1 MLGWFQALM
10 PREERFFQLFEKHAT
25 IVVAGAE
32 ALRGLLRGGDNI
44 EACCKEI
51 FLREAEADEV
61 TREVLVAVRRT
72 FITPFDRTDIQD
84 LITSMDDAIDQM
96 NKTAKTIVTFEV
108 CVFEPCMQ
116 QMSEIIVQS
125 AKLVLEAVPLLSSIG
140 TNAGRLNALTT
151 KIINVEEE
159 AGQVYDRGLKA
170 LGWRIVHTV
179 GSKITRLTPV
189 QGTCAATAGAIMLFA
204 ATYLGIPVSTTH
216 TVTGSVIGVGAARKV
231 SAVRWNVA
239 TNIVIAWVITLPDA
253 ALMAAIFYELSGFEG
268 KLGQPIIKR
277 PQMLASILSKSAV

>member
-10 PREERFFQLFEKHAT
+10 PREERFFHLFEKHAT

-51 FLREAEADEV
+51 FQREVEADEV
-61 TREVLVAVRRT
+61 TRQVLVAVRRT

-84 LITSMDDAIDQM
+84 LITAMDDAIDQM

-108 CVFEPCMQ
+108 RSFEPCMQ

-125 AKLVLEAVPLLSSIG
+125 AQLVLEAVPLLSSIG

-151 KIINVEEE
+151 KLINVEEE
-159 AGQVYDRGLKA
+159 ADEVYNRGLK
-170 LGWRIVHTV
+170 
-179 GSKITRLTPV
+179 
-189 QGTCAATAGAIMLFA
+189 QLFLA
-204 ATYLGIPVSTTH
+204 SRGGNAMGF
-216 TVTGSVIGVGAARKV
+216 VIGSELYDHLEKV
-231 SAVRWNVA
+231 VDRFEDVA
-239 TNIVIAWVITLPDA
+239 NEINSLVVDQL
-253 ALMAAIFYELSGFEG
+253 
-268 KLGQPIIKR
+268 
-277 PQMLASILSKSAV
+277 

>member
-51 FLREAEADEV
+51 FQREAEADEV
-61 TREVLVAVRRT
+61 TRQVLVAVRRT

-96 NKTAKTIVTFEV
+96 NKTAKTIITFEV
-108 CVFEPCMQ
+108 RSFEPCMQ

-125 AKLVLEAVPLLSSIG
+125 AQLVLEAVPRVVITCQAAIALG
-140 TNAGRLNALTT
+140 TLVG
-151 KIINVEEE
+151 
-159 AGQVYDRGLKA
+159 
-170 LGWRIVHTV
+170 GWRIVRTV
-179 GSKITRLTPV
+179 GSKITRMTPV
-189 QGTCAATAGAIMLFA
+189 QGCCASAGGAIMLFA

-231 SAVRWNVA
+231 SAVRWNIA
-239 TNIVIAWVITLPDA
+239 ANIVVAWIVTLPA
-253 ALMAAIFYELSGFEG
+253 SGLMAALCYVLLRFFSH
-268 KLGQPIIKR
+268 
-277 PQMLASILSKSAV
+277 